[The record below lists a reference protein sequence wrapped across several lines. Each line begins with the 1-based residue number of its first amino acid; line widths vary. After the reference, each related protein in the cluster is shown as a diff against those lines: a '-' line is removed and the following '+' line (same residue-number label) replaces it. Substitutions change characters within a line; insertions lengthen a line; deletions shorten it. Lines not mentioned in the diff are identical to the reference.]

1 MPAGIEEQLLIGQ
14 PAPGADN
21 RLLSSAATHGR
32 FEVMFEDDGATG
44 YFYAISNQPETEM
57 LDALHVYNVEDIA
70 DRDKPVTAQIIWNE
84 PEDAAAFILN
94 GYCHALYDFRQQA
107 GFCRNA
113 FPPPRR
119 AQAAP
124 RELTD
129 ELVDQY
135 FAA

>member
-1 MPAGIEEQLLIGQ
+1 MPTGVEEKFLIGQ

-21 RLLSSAATHGR
+21 RLLGSPAAGGD
-32 FEVMFEDDGATG
+32 FEVMFEDDGTTG
-44 YFYAISNQPETEM
+44 YFYALRNRPEVQM
-57 LDALHVYNVEDIA
+57 LDALHVYNVADIA
-70 DRDKPVTAQIIWNE
+70 DRHKPVTAQIIWNE
-84 PEDAAAFILN
+84 TEDAAAFILN

-113 FPPPRR
+113 FPPRPG
-119 AQAAP
+119 QEAA

>member
-1 MPAGIEEQLLIGQ
+1 MPSGVEEKLMIGQ
-14 PAPGADN
+14 PEPGDES
-21 RLLSSAATHGR
+21 RLMNSQATGGVY
-32 FEVMFEDDGATG
+32 EVMFEDDGTTG
-44 YFYAISNQPETEM
+44 YFYAIRNKPETEIA
-57 LDALHVYNVEDIA
+57 DALHVYNVDDIA
-70 DRDKPVTAQIIWNE
+70 DRHKPVTAQIIWNE
-84 PEDAAAFILN
+84 AEDAAAFIIN

-113 FPPPRR
+113 FPPPRHE
-119 AQAAP
+119 QAAP